1 MHKVII
7 GTQKSGLSLIGS
19 ILNCDRS
26 TQVEIVSLANLSQT
40 EENVCLLPISFQD
53 YKQNGVELID
63 ALHDTLESDVRAI
76 WLIRNP
82 LVVAASLVADS
93 VATAEDSLEY
103 ITTVNTC
110 IWYFYTTLAHKMT
123 IKFEDLL
130 LNRTPL
136 LDAFEFYGTKFNDQY
151 LDYGDFDQS
160 WIDRNRRNR
169 IDLEELDGVSKEYL
183 ANVDISVWLDKPLY
197 RWFGYFRKMI
207 D

>member
-26 TQVEIVSLANLSQT
+26 IQVGIANLSKNT
-40 EENVCLLPISFQD
+40 DPAADVCLLPISFQD
-53 YKQNGVELID
+53 YEQKGIELID
-63 ALHDTLESDVRAI
+63 ALHDTLGPDARVI

-82 LVVAASLVADS
+82 LVVVSSLVANS
-93 VATAEDSLEY
+93 IATAKDSLEY

-110 IWYFYTTLAHKMT
+110 IWYFYTTLEHKMT

-130 LNRTPL
+130 LNRKPL

-151 LDYGDFDQS
+151 LNYGDFDQS
-160 WIDRNRRNR
+160 WTDQNLRNGIN
-169 IDLEELDGVSKEYL
+169 LEELDGASKEYL
-183 ANVDISVWLDKPLY
+183 VNMDVSVWLDKPLY
-197 RWFGYFRKMI
+197 RWFGYFRKMV